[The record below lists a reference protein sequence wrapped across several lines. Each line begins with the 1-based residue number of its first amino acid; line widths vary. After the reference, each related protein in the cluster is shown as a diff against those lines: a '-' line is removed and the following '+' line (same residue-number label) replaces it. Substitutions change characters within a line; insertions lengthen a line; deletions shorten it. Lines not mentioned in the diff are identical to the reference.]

1 MLYWVHLVMSGIGTY
16 NFCGDN
22 HWWHRY

>member
-22 HWWHRY
+22 HWWHR